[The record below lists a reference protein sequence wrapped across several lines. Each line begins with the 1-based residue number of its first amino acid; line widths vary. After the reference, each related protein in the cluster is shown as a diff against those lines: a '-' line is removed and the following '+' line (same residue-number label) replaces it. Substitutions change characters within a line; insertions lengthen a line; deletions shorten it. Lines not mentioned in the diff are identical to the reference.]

1 MQESPRFAYRAN
13 RDEHLYALIEIRGND
28 SQEFL
33 QGQLTQDVAKLDA
46 AISLPAAWCNA
57 KGRVIT
63 LIRLLALQDAI
74 GLVVPASLADAVV
87 QRLAMYRLRSEVS
100 IEKASEKWTCVAV
113 SGADDLERLEHA
125 GLLPDANAACSAKGL
140 IAVDYSAADRFVE
153 IYGFEKVF
161 AEAGLAFEMPLSR
174 QQHAAMKI
182 RAGLAEIL
190 PANTEK
196 YTPHMLNLDRLGA
209 ISFDK
214 GCYTGQEVV
223 ARTEHLGESKRRLQ
237 AYRCDAAGIA
247 VGDKLSDGE
256 REVGTVVNVQGQEL
270 LAVTPTALDERAL
283 SIDGYPATP
292 LN

>member
-1 MQESPRFAYRAN
+1 
-13 RDEHLYALIEIRGND
+13 LYALIKIRGND
-28 SQEFL
+28 TQEFL

-74 GLVVPASLADAVV
+74 GLVVPASLVDAVV
-87 QRLAMYRLRSEVS
+87 QRLTMYRLRSDVS
-100 IEKASEKWTCVAV
+100 IEKSDEEWTCIAV
-113 SGADDLERLEHA
+113 SAADDIEQLDHA
-125 GLLPDANAACSAKGL
+125 GLLPAANAACSSKGL
-140 IAVDYSAADRFVE
+140 IAVDYSTADRFVE
-153 IYGFEKVF
+153 IYGFEEALKK
-161 AEAGLAFEMPLSR
+161 AGLTFEKPLSEE
-174 QQHAAMKI
+174 QHAALKI
-182 RAGLAEIL
+182 RAGLAEIT

-223 ARTEHLGESKRRLQ
+223 ARTEHLGESKRRMQ
-237 AYRCDAAGIA
+237 GYRCDAPAIE

-256 REVGTVVNVQGQEL
+256 REVGTVVNVQGHEL
-270 LAVTPTALDERAL
+270 LAVTPVASHGSPLN
-283 SIDGYPATP
+283 IDGSTATP
-292 LN
+292 MV